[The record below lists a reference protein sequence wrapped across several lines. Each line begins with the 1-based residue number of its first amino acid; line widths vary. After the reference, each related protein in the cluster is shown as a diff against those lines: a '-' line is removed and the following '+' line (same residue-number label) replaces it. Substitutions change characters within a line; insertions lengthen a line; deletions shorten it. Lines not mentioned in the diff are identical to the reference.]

1 LIFLFGRDPT
11 NSKDEETVARLHA
24 TWQNLPYPFSLRD
37 RFCIVYFAL
46 DHMYL
51 IRRAVGGKAWR
62 GQECR
67 GLLAPWRAESFNLEE
82 YLKKRLLDLDD
93 RTQLI
98 AKLHEAF
105 RTQDGPVT
113 SFKFT

>member
-1 LIFLFGRDPT
+1 VRGQDIYFTADGGCRWQRDD
-11 NSKDEETVARLHA
+11 NVGHFFVNK
-24 TWQNLPYPFSLRD
+24 ND